1 MSSVLTCRTDE
12 PPRRL
17 AEAGRMA
24 TGTSLPTVLFV
35 SALLLLAILSTPPAV
50 GAHPHIWIDAVA
62 TFVFDRGKVAAIRF
76 EWTFDEFYSDVLLD
90 KFDPNKDRKFD
101 EKETREIQAQAFANL
116 KDSNYFTYIR
126 VGGKH
131 VPIREITAFS
141 AAVMKG
147 RVVFRFTVA
156 LPSPVDPVTTPL
168 LLSVYDE
175 TFYVEVIFDDQ
186 VPVRFDGKRDSKC
199 EFDIRE
205 DKNTPL
211 YFGMVFPQQ
220 IRLFCKRP

>member
-1 MSSVLTCRTDE
+1 M
-12 PPRRL
+12 
-17 AEAGRMA
+17 
-24 TGTSLPTVLFV
+24 
-35 SALLLLAILSTPPAV
+35 AILCTARNLA
-50 GAHPHIWIDAVA
+50 AHPHIWIDTVA

-141 AAVMKG
+141 AAYMKG

-156 LPSPVDPVTTPL
+156 LPSPVDPVTTPV